1 MCSSAN
7 LKHNETI
14 KSQPTEIK
22 GEISALENKE
32 RKKEKKLTDNIG
44 SKTSDIYFREGKV
57 YIFRIKYSISA

>member
-14 KSQPTEIK
+14 KSQPKEIK

-32 RKKEKKLTDNIG
+32 RKKEKKLTGNIG
-44 SKTSDIYFREGKV
+44 SKTSNIYFREGKV